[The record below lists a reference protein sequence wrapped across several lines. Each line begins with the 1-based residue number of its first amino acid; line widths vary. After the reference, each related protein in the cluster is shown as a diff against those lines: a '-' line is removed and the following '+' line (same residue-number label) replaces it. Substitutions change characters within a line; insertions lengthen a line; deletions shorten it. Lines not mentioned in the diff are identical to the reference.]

1 MLELANLVNLNF
13 LHNLYKGSGV
23 SGIRSTMS
31 ARNPLEAFNNSI
43 NDSDLKNILKW
54 TYININ
60 RVKMRYISLWMN

>member
-1 MLELANLVNLNF
+1 MMLKLANLMSLNF
-13 LHNLYKGSGV
+13 LHNLYKGFGV

-54 TYININ
+54 TYQYQQSKDEIHFA
-60 RVKMRYISLWMN
+60 LD